1 MTARP
6 GNAAAIDAYRHWLD
20 GDIEDRAALRAMQVA
35 LDAADGLVAAGEGQR
50 ALWRKRIEEV
60 VYQMGGKAKIDGL
73 AEYRITDPYQAVS
86 YERKVIEEVLHAMV
100 ANGDSHYAVAI
111 EAARKVSE
119 RPGTLQVRKIKEV
132 KH

>member
-1 MTARP
+1 MTDSASAVR
-6 GNAAAIDAYRHWLD
+6 AYQQWCA
-20 GDIEDRAALRAMQVA
+20 GDIDEIAALRAMQGA
-35 LDAADGLVAAGEGQR
+35 LDAADRLISAGEGQR

-60 VYQMGGKAKIDGL
+60 VCHIGGKVKIDGF
-73 AEYRITDPYQAVS
+73 AEYRITDPYRAVS
-86 YERKVIEEVLHAMV
+86 YERITIEELLHAMV